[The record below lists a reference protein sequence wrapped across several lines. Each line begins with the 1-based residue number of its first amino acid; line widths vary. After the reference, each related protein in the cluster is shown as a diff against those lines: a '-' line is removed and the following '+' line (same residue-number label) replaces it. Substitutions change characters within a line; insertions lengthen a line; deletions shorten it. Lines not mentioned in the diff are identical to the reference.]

1 MYNAAMRLALTILVA
16 AGTSATA
23 VAKPLPPDLKIIL
36 SKDHLMAAKGGVM
49 LPLFAPDEGL
59 GGQVFQTLTKVEL
72 SADGKTIQ
80 FHAAGCLTAG
90 GDDEP
95 PIEVSLASVEA
106 KFENYAG
113 MQQHLKKNYADAIPH
128 FAAAAKGDPDLPLYA
143 TNLLSAQTMGG
154 KLDDADQTL
163 ATYGP
168 HAVGWFGWR
177 LAVDSDLKA
186 LKGRPSTK
194 PFVAATPTKI
204 AFDVDKDVAV
214 SPLGIVA
221 VGEWIGQGMGPNTT
235 EVGIYDLKRNALALR
250 LTVDDSNCVLKSSDM
265 PMDMPICTKAQLAHS
280 KANGAAANAQ
290 LASYGMVKRK
300 TAWTDMMS
308 VDTAKVVSPDK
319 SITLAFHDG
328 VVTATHGKATTTL
341 KDVEDNVLRIG
352 WAGDVV
358 VIMHKQPYQCGGA
371 DSVRSYFDVLAVP

>member
-1 MYNAAMRLALTILVA
+1 MYNAAMRLAWTIVVA
-16 AGTSATA
+16 AGTSASA
-23 VAKPLPPDLKIIL
+23 VAKPLPPDLKIVI
-36 SKDHLMAAKGGVM
+36 SKDHLAATKGGVTV
-49 LPLFAPDEGL
+49 PLFASNEGL
-59 GGQVFQTLTKVEL
+59 GGLVFQTLSKAEL
-72 SADGKTIQ
+72 SADGKMIEL
-80 FHAAGCLTAG
+80 HAAGCIEVG

-113 MQQHLKKNYADAIPH
+113 MQQHLKKKYADAIAH
-128 FAAAAKGDPDLPLYA
+128 FAAAAKDDPDLPLYA
-143 TNLLSAQTMGG
+143 TNLLSAQTMSG

-163 ATYGP
+163 AIYGAR
-168 HAVGWFGWR
+168 AVAWFGWR

-204 AFDVDKDVAV
+204 AFDVEHDVAI

-221 VGEWIGQGMGPNTT
+221 VGEWIAQGMGPAAT
-235 EVGIYDLKRNALALR
+235 EVGIYDVKRNALALR
-250 LTVDDSNCVLKSSDM
+250 LPVNDASCVEQSSDM
-265 PMDMPICTKAQLAHS
+265 VNMPACTKAQRAYT
-280 KANGAAANAQ
+280 KANVAAADAQ
-290 LASYGMVKRK
+290 LAAYGMATRK
-300 TAWTDMMS
+300 TVWTDMMN
-308 VDTAKVVSPDK
+308 VDTSKIVSPDK
-319 SITLAFHDG
+319 SITLSFHDG

-341 KDVEDNVLRIG
+341 KDVEDNMLKIG
-352 WAGDVV
+352 WAGDIV

>member
-1 MYNAAMRLALTILVA
+1 MRLAWTIVVA
-16 AGTSATA
+16 AGTSASA
-23 VAKPLPPDLKIIL
+23 VAKPLPPDLKIVI
-36 SKDHLMAAKGGVM
+36 SKDHLAATKGGIT
-49 LPLFAPDEGL
+49 LPLFASDEGL
-59 GGQVFQTLTKVEL
+59 GGQVFQTLSKAEL

-80 FHAAGCLTAG
+80 VHATGCLMAG

-113 MQQHLKKNYADAIPH
+113 MQLHLKKKYADAIAH

-143 TNLLSAQTMGG
+143 TNLLSAQALGG

-163 ATYGP
+163 AAYGA
-168 HAVGWFGWR
+168 HAVAWFGWR

-194 PFVAATPTKI
+194 PFAPTPTTI

-221 VGEWIGQGMGPNTT
+221 VGEWIAQGMGPAAT

-250 LTVDDSNCVLKSSDM
+250 LPVYDASCVEQKSDFVDL
-265 PMDMPICTKAQLAHS
+265 PACTKAQLAHR
-280 KANGAAANAQ
+280 KANGSAANAQ
-290 LASYGMVKRK
+290 LAAYGMVKRK
-300 TAWTDMMS
+300 TVWTDMKD
-308 VDTAKVVSPDK
+308 VDTSKIVSPDK
-319 SITLAFHDG
+319 SITLSFHDG

-341 KDVEDNVLRIG
+341 KDVEDNMLKIG

>member
-1 MYNAAMRLALTILVA
+1 MYNAAMRLAWTILVV
-16 AGTSATA
+16 AGSSASA
-23 VAKPLPPDLKIIL
+23 GAKPLPPDLKIVL
-36 SKDHLMAAKGGVM
+36 ANDHLAATKAGVTV
-49 LPLFAPDEGL
+49 PLFAPGEGL
-59 GGQVFQTLTKVEL
+59 GGQVFQTLSKVEL

-80 FHAAGCLTAG
+80 FHAAGCFTAG

-113 MQQHLKKNYADAIPH
+113 MQQHLKKHYADAITH
-128 FAAAAKGDPDLPLYA
+128 FAAAAKGDPELPLYA
-143 TNLLSAQTMGG
+143 TNLLSAQAMAG

-177 LAVDSDLKA
+177 LTVDSDLKA

-204 AFDVDKDVAV
+204 AFELDQDVAV
-214 SPLGIVA
+214 SPLGVVA
-221 VGEWIGQGMGPNTT
+221 VGEWIAQGMGPNTT
-235 EVGIYDLKRNALALR
+235 ELGIYDLKRNALALR
-250 LTVDDSNCVLKSSDM
+250 LTVDDTGCVLKSADM
-265 PMDMPICTKAQLAHS
+265 PMDLPICTKAQLART
-280 KANGAAANAQ
+280 KANAAAANAQ
-290 LASYGMVKRK
+290 LAAYGMVKRK
-300 TAWTDMMS
+300 TVWTDMMS
-308 VDTAKVVSPDK
+308 ADTAKVVSPDK

-328 VVTATHGKATTTL
+328 VVTATHGKATATL
-341 KDVEDNVLRIG
+341 KDVEDSVMKIG

-358 VIMHKQPYQCGGA
+358 VIMHKQPYECGGA